1 MAELV
6 NLWKW
11 TKGDNPDSL
20 RSMIL
25 YRNWAKTVVTIDTAL
40 LRACMTIQLG
50 ICCKMMATLA
60 FEKNCVLLCD
70 AASMSIYRYSVSVPW
85 TMAHS
90 VFRGARVSKKFGLIF
105 LVVLLSITTA
115 FSQFLS
121 AILLL
126 DLNQSDVRGP
136 TVEEIYTR
144 RVGGTIGLGQIDPLF
159 QRLQSFPRFAEQ
171 TGRSITISENSTGR
185 GLHDTGATVRAFP
198 ELRNSSDRTSLLYYS
213 GYGGVSE
220 EHVVCV
226 SPDIEELIYVEPDRI
241 TGRLSSEFLF
251 NSTSQMES
259 KGSFGWNRTQQ
270 PSDLVFNFN
279 CTLGDAFGIMICP
292 LKAPVSVDCPGFP
305 TPCLLSSTNVWL
317 LVIGEVSYPWTDYGG
332 QRFPHDPAVT
342 RKLYNQTTYFDGTE
356 VARKHM
362 FHTATDIPP
371 PVSFPWTQQHI
382 AAMSLCTVGTAN
394 AMATI
399 EAQADW
405 VASEPT
411 YELYGVT
418 TNYAGRST
426 EAIITQ
432 LSDGS
437 DLEGRGVMGL
447 ISYEIGEGPSFTDY
461 IHRIRGHIPS
471 VFLQFLPENK
481 YDASVMMAERFDEV
495 AVTIFYAIASKGL
508 IASTLQSILAS
519 YTSRAFYSQLE
530 ITPTYFENST
540 FFWHNGTKGFYPYMN
555 ATRTTQHT
563 KAALVP
569 TRARGLCIATG
580 IVGLHIVSVAIVF
593 WMYYVCKAPKFLGQA
608 WQTIAQLNRSPEV
621 RQFLDESSDK
631 GDRDVGRLPAA
642 AEHWKRIVE
651 IKDFGIAVKVSG
663 AEAHGKQP

>member
-85 TMAHS
+85 TMAHP

-144 RVGGTIGLGQIDPLF
+144 RVGGTVGMGQIDPLF
-159 QRLQSFPRFAEQ
+159 QRPQSFPRFAEQ
-171 TGRSITISENSTGR
+171 TGRSTSISENSTGR

-198 ELRNSSDRTSLLYYS
+198 ELRNASDRTSLLYYS

-226 SPDIEELIYVEPDRI
+226 SPDIEELTYVEPDRI

-259 KGSFGWNRTQQ
+259 KGSFWWNGTQ
-270 PSDLVFNFN
+270 PFSDLVFNFN

-292 LKAPVSVDCPGFP
+292 LKAPISVDCPGFP
-305 TPCLLSSTNVWL
+305 TPCLLSSTNVWF
-317 LVIGEVSYPWTDYGG
+317 LVIGEFSYPWTDNGG
-332 QRFPHDPAVT
+332 QRIPYDPAVT

-356 VARKHM
+356 VARKSM

-371 PVSFPWTQQHI
+371 PESSPWTMEHI
-382 AAMSLCTVGTAN
+382 AGMTLCAVGTAN

-399 EAQADW
+399 EAKADW
-405 VASEPT
+405 MASEPT
-411 YELYGVT
+411 YGLYGVT
-418 TNYAGRST
+418 TDYAGRS
-426 EAIITQ
+426 ADSIIAQ
-432 LSDGS
+432 LSGSS
-437 DLEGRGVMGL
+437 DLEGRGVMDL
-447 ISYEIGEGPSFTDY
+447 TTYEIVEEPPFTDY
-461 IHRIRGHIPS
+461 IRRIRGHIPS
-471 VFLQFLPENK
+471 ILRQSLPENK
-481 YDASVMMAERFDEV
+481 YDASVMIAERLDEL
-495 AVTIFYAIASKGL
+495 AVTMLSVIVVKGGVTN
-508 IASTLQSILAS
+508 ALQSVFAA
-519 YTSRAFYSQLE
+519 YTSREFYALLE
-530 ITPTYFENST
+530 ITPTYFANLTS
-540 FFWHNGTKGFYPYMN
+540 FWHNGTYNFYPYAN

-569 TRARGLCIATG
+569 TGARGLCIATG

-608 WQTIAQLNRSPEV
+608 WQTIAQLNRCPEV

-642 AEHWKRIVE
+642 AEHWRRIVE
-651 IKDFGIAVKVSG
+651 IRDFGITVKVSG